1 MCCVYSSFK
10 NREFIL
16 VVFFF
21 CLKKKVTILACLLD
35 MSFWWVCIIYR
46 DVFQLLNP
54 IFLNLI
60 WDLVLIS
67 LCCLFVKLIL
77 HELSEGGKVEST
89 LPNFS
94 SVFSCNV
101 PLPTAPTLSFVSIH
115 QLLIPLPEV
124 PPQCGALSWTR
135 ALPDSF
141 KNSRE
146 LDFSRPVI
154 PCWRRLRLTH
164 CWTGQR
170 AFSSRCCSWNLPLSS
185 PLHTH
190 WLLWRSPLLR
200 SGRHHFASRCFLMH
214 RCWDHV
220 DSVTV
225 GDLVLRGLWGN
236 VVI

>member
-10 NREFIL
+10 NQEFIL

-67 LCCLFVKLIL
+67 LCCLFAKLIL
-77 HELSEGGKVEST
+77 HELLEGSKVEST

-101 PLPTAPTLSFVSIH
+101 PLSTAPSLSFVLSTSFWSHSQKFLLSVEPCPEREPCLTVSRIH
-115 QLLIPLPEV
+115 GSLTSPDLLSLAEGVWGSPTVGLGRVLSVPVAVLGISRWALLYIPIGYFGVLLFSGPEDTTLLL
-124 PPQCGALSWTR
+124 A
-135 ALPDSF
+135 
-141 KNSRE
+141 
-146 LDFSRPVI
+146 
-154 PCWRRLRLTH
+154 
-164 CWTGQR
+164 
-170 AFSSRCCSWNLPLSS
+170 AFSC
-185 PLHTH
+185 TD
-190 WLLWRSPLLR
+190 
-200 SGRHHFASRCFLMH
+200 AETM
-214 RCWDHV
+214 
-220 DSVTV
+220 
-225 GDLVLRGLWGN
+225 
-236 VVI
+236 